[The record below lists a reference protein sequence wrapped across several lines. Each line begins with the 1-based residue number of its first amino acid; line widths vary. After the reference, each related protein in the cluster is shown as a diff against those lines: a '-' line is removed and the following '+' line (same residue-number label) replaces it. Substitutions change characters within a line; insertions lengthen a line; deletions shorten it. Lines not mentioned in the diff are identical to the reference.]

1 MTDRERFV
9 AAIEKDPY
17 DLHTRKVYADW
28 LDEFGTDADADE
40 AVVQREWTAEK
51 QDAIVYLTEFAAQ
64 VEQESYN
71 PFSYRDLITAMEDG
85 GIHFK
90 HISTPDCCY
99 RVDRDRLW
107 ECYELATG
115 RNLGDDKPWLSFS
128 CSC

>member
-1 MTDRERFV
+1 MTDREAFL

-28 LDEFGTDADADE
+28 LDEFGADADADE
-40 AVVQREWTAEK
+40 AVVQRKWTAEK
-51 QDAIVYLTEFAAQ
+51 QDAIVYLTEFAA
-64 VEQESYN
+64 EIEAESGE
-71 PFSYRDLITAMEDG
+71 PFSYQKLLMCIEDG
-85 GIHFK
+85 GINFYGFD
-90 HISTPDCCY
+90 TPDCCR
-99 RVDRDRLW
+99 RVDRDKLW